1 MPIVTCRNAAFAY
14 DGEIAA
20 RGLDFEI
27 NRGDYLCIV
36 GENGSG
42 KSTLVKGLLS
52 LIAPCG
58 GSIEIKSRRVGYLQQ
73 QTNAQRD
80 FPANVFEIALSGR
93 IGRLAFPPFYSRAD
107 KAAALAALAKL
118 GIADLRARCFCELSG
133 GQRQRVLLARA
144 LCSAPE
150 LLVLDEP
157 AAGLDPVAESE
168 LCHLISALNRNNG
181 LTIIMVTHDI
191 HNAVKHASH
200 ILHMRTAQAFFG
212 TAADYVRS
220 DIGADFV
227 GCRETVCAECSTDGR
242 GHKGARNV

>member
-1 MPIVTCRNAAFAY
+1 MAMVSCRSAAFAY

-27 NRGDYLCIV
+27 ARGDYLCVV

-42 KSTLVKGLLS
+42 KSTLVKGLLR
-52 LIAPCG
+52 LIAPCAG
-58 GSIEIKSRRVGYLQQ
+58 AIEINCRRVGYLQQ
-73 QTNAQRD
+73 QTSAQRD
-80 FPANVFEIALSGR
+80 FPASVLEIALSGR
-93 IGRLAFPPFYSRAD
+93 VGRLAFPPFYSRAD
-107 KAAALAALAKL
+107 KAAALDSLAAL
-118 GIADLRARCFCELSG
+118 GIADLRARCFRELSG

-144 LCSAPE
+144 LCSEPE

-168 LCHLISALNRNNG
+168 LCHLIGALNRAGG
-181 LTIIMVTHDI
+181 LAIVMVTHDI

-212 TAADYVRS
+212 SAADYVRS

-227 GCRETVCAECSTDGR
+227 GCIEGGCAECASHAER
-242 GHKGARNV
+242 SAQ